1 MTPEELLRRLRKNK
15 GIRRHLRVEKSEGK
29 GSHRMVYHKG
39 RKATLRQRKEMKPS
53 VVKAFLK
60 QLGIDPGAFD

>member
-15 GIRRHLRVEKSEGK
+15 KIRGNLRIVESEGK
-29 GSHRMVYHKG
+29 GSHRMVYYKK
-39 RKATLRQRKEMKPS
+39 RKATLRRSKEMNTG

-60 QLGIDPGAFD
+60 QLGIDPTALD